1 MFCKCESEEVEGEE
15 QEGRCKHYMRCRKC
29 RAIACLLM
37 VALLVIWYSRQDES
51 KKRFLKHLGKQV
63 PYLPARYYA

>member
-1 MFCKCESEEVEGEE
+1 MFCKCNEVEGEE
-15 QEGRCKHYMRCRKC
+15 RKGRCMHYMRCGKC
-29 RAIACLLM
+29 RA
-37 VALLVIWYSRQDES
+37 VALLVLIVLIRVWYSRQDES